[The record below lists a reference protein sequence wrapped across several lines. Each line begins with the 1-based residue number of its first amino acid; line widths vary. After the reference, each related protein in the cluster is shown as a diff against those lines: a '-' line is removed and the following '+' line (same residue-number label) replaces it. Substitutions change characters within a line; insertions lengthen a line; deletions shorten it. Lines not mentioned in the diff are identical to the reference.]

1 MESIL
6 NRGVFGFEP
15 RARLYYDLKVMN
27 WRVVLGGLALF
38 RLRVAGFSLQG

>member
-1 MESIL
+1 M
-6 NRGVFGFEP
+6 NRGVFGFETP
-15 RARLYYDLKVMN
+15 CTALLNYDLKVMN